1 MAGERKTGIPP
12 QLSASGPLPEGRK
25 CPQGPQ
31 VNVLKASKKAPP
43 QFPLIDPCI
52 SLFGLP

>member
-12 QLSASGPLPEGRK
+12 QLSASGSLPEGCK

-31 VNVLKASKKAPP
+31 VNVLKASKKAP

>member
-12 QLSASGPLPEGRK
+12 QLSASGSLPEGCK
-25 CPQGPQ
+25 CSQGPQ
-31 VNVLKASKKAPP
+31 VNVLKASKKAP

-52 SLFGLP
+52 NLFGLP